1 MLEHD
6 LYALTAAYGPSGR
19 EDGVTEAIRSLAVP
33 HCQEIRRDPLGNLIA
48 YKPGVSGKKL
58 MLCAHMDQI
67 GLMVTDV
74 DPAGFL
80 RVAAVGG
87 LQPAYAIARQVAFQ
101 SGVMGTVFFGGKDKK
116 PQDAKMED
124 LFIDIG
130 AKDQAAAEAL
140 VSIGE
145 VAVFHAPLRI
155 QGSLAVGGA
164 LDDRLGCA
172 LVLEALRQPCPHDLY
187 GVFTVQEEVGTRGAG
202 PAAYGI
208 QPDLAIALDV
218 TPAGDWPEAPP
229 SPIAL
234 GKGPALKLMD
244 GSVVVSQPV
253 RERMAQAAQAAGIP
267 FQREVLKAGGTDTGV
282 ISRTLTGIAAGCISF
297 PCRYVHT
304 PVETVDLSDAQGACV
319 WIKAI
324 MEGNL

>member
-1 MLEHD
+1 M
-6 LYALTAAYGPSGR
+6 
-19 EDGVTEAIRSLAVP
+19 
-33 HCQEIRRDPLGNLIA
+33 
-48 YKPGVSGKKL
+48 
-58 MLCAHMDQI
+58 
-67 GLMVTDV
+67 
-74 DPAGFL
+74 
-80 RVAAVGG
+80 
-87 LQPAYAIARQVAFQ
+87 
-101 SGVMGTVFFGGKDKK
+101 
-116 PQDAKMED
+116 
-124 LFIDIG
+124 
-130 AKDQAAAEAL
+130 
-140 VSIGE
+140 
-145 VAVFHAPLRI
+145 
-155 QGSLAVGGA
+155 GGA

>member
-1 MLEHD
+1 MLERD

-19 EDGVTEAIRSLAVP
+19 EDGVAEAIRSLAAP
-33 HCQEIRRDPLGNLIA
+33 HCQRLYRDPLGNLIA
-48 YKPGVSGKKL
+48 YKPGTSGKKL

-74 DPAGFL
+74 APAGFL

-87 LQPAYAIARQVAFQ
+87 LRPAYAIARQVVFQ
-101 SGVMGTVFFGGKDKK
+101 GGLMGTVFFGGKDKK

-130 AKDQAAAEAL
+130 AKDQAEAETL
-140 VSIGE
+140 VSIGD
-145 VAVFHAPLRI
+145 VAVFHAPLRVH
-155 QGSLAVGGA
+155 GALAIGGA

-172 LVLEALRQPCPHDLY
+172 VVLEALRQPCAHDLY
-187 GVFTVQEEVGTRGAG
+187 GVFSVQEEVGTRGAG

-208 QPDLAIALDV
+208 RPDLAIALDV
-218 TPAGDWPEAPP
+218 TPAGDWPDAPP

-244 GSVVVSQPV
+244 GSVVVSQAV

-267 FQREVLKAGGTDTGV
+267 FQREVLKAGGTDTGP
-282 ISRTLTGIAAGCISF
+282 IARTHTGIAAGCISF
-297 PCRYVHT
+297 PCRYLHT
-304 PVETVDLSDAQGACV
+304 PVETVDLFDAQRAV
-319 WIKAI
+319 AWIKTI

>member
-1 MLEHD
+1 
-6 LYALTAAYGPSGR
+6 
-19 EDGVTEAIRSLAVP
+19 
-33 HCQEIRRDPLGNLIA
+33 
-48 YKPGVSGKKL
+48 
-58 MLCAHMDQI
+58 
-67 GLMVTDV
+67 
-74 DPAGFL
+74 
-80 RVAAVGG
+80 
-87 LQPAYAIARQVAFQ
+87 
-101 SGVMGTVFFGGKDKK
+101 
-116 PQDAKMED
+116 MED

-218 TPAGDWPEAPP
+218 TPPGIGRKRLPAP
-229 SPIAL
+229 SPWARARPL
-234 GKGPALKLMD
+234 SSWTGPWWCPSRY
-244 GSVVVSQPV
+244 GSGWPRPPRPPASPSNG
-253 RERMAQAAQAAGIP
+253 RCSRRGGRIP
-267 FQREVLKAGGTDTGV
+267 A
-282 ISRTLTGIAAGCISF
+282 SF
-297 PCRYVHT
+297 PAPLQALPPDVSPSPAGMCIPPWKPLTFLT
-304 PVETVDLSDAQGACV
+304 PKGRAFG
-319 WIKAI
+319 
-324 MEGNL
+324 

>member
-19 EDGVTEAIRSLAVP
+19 EDGVAEVIRSLAAP

-48 YKPGVSGKKL
+48 YKPGASGKTL

-74 DPAGFL
+74 DAAGFL

-87 LQPAYAIARQVAFQ
+87 LRPAYAIARPVVFQ
-101 SGVMGTVFFGGKDKK
+101 SGLMGTAFFGGKDKK
-116 PQDAKMED
+116 PQDAQLED

-130 AKDQAAAEAL
+130 AKSRAEAEAM

-145 VAVFHAPLRI
+145 VAVFQAPLRI

-172 LVLEALRQPCPHDLY
+172 VVLEALGQPCLHNLY
-187 GVFTVQEEVGTRGAG
+187 GVFTVQEEVGARGAG

-208 QPDLAIALDV
+208 QPDLALALDV
-218 TPAGDWPEAPP
+218 TPAGDWPDAPP
-229 SPIAL
+229 TPIAL

-244 GSVVVSQPV
+244 GSVVVSQAV

-267 FQREVLKAGGTDTGV
+267 FQREVLKAGGTDTGP
-282 ISRTLTGIAAGCISF
+282 IARTHTGIAAGCISF
-297 PCRYVHT
+297 PCRYLHT
-304 PVETVDLSDAQGACV
+304 PVETVNLADAQGAV
-319 WIKAI
+319 AWIKAI

>member
-19 EDGVTEAIRSLAVP
+19 EDGVAEAIRSLAVP

-74 DPAGFL
+74 DPSGYL

-101 SGVMGTVFFGGKDKK
+101 SGVLGTVFFGGKDKK
-116 PQDAKMED
+116 PQEAKMED

-145 VAVFHAPLRI
+145 VAVFHAPLRNP
-155 QGSLAVGGA
+155 GKPGRGGRPGRPA
-164 LDDRLGCA
+164 G
-172 LVLEALRQPCPHDLY
+172 LRP
-187 GVFTVQEEVGTRGAG
+187 GAG
-202 PAAYGI
+202 
-208 QPDLAIALDV
+208 
-218 TPAGDWPEAPP
+218 
-229 SPIAL
+229 SP
-234 GKGPALKLMD
+234 
-244 GSVVVSQPV
+244 
-253 RERMAQAAQAAGIP
+253 
-267 FQREVLKAGGTDTGV
+267 
-282 ISRTLTGIAAGCISF
+282 
-297 PCRYVHT
+297 
-304 PVETVDLSDAQGACV
+304 
-319 WIKAI
+319 
-324 MEGNL
+324 